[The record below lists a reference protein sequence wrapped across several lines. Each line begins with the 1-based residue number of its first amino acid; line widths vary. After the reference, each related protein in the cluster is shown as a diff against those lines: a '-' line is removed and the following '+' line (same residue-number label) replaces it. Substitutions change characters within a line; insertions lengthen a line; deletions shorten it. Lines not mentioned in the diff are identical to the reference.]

1 MISEAIKKIVDKHD
15 LSYDEAYKVMKEI
28 MQGKTTQT
36 QNAAF
41 LAALSTKSTHA
52 ETIDE
57 ICGCAEAMREC
68 ATAVPYD
75 QAVLEIVGTG
85 GDKSKSFN
93 ISTTAAL
100 IAASAGVKVAKH
112 GNRAASSL
120 CGAADVLEALGV
132 NIKQTPATCKKL
144 LDEVGMCFLFAQS
157 YHPSMKYVAP
167 IRKELGVRTVFNI
180 LGPLTNPAHPRMQL
194 LGVYDERLLEPLA
207 VVLKNLGLT
216 HALVV
221 YGTDCLDEISL
232 SAPTRVCELNHGEC
246 TSYEISPLE
255 FGFAFCKKED
265 LEGGNP
271 EENAQIT
278 RDILAG
284 KHGYYRNAAVLNAGA
299 ALYVA
304 GKTASIEEGVRQAEM
319 LIDSGAA
326 RALLDKFVR
335 LSNTYALE
343 ESAQSDE
350 SSR

>member
-1 MISEAIKKIVDKHD
+1 MISEAIKKIVDKQD

-57 ICGCAEAMREC
+57 ICGCAQAMREC

-75 QAVLEIVGTG
+75 EAVLEIVGTG

-100 IAASAGVKVAKH
+100 IVASAGVKVAKH

-132 NIKQTPATCKKL
+132 TIKQTPATCKKL
-144 LDEVGMCFLFAQS
+144 LDKVGMCFLFAQS

-194 LGVYDERLLEPLA
+194 LGVYDEHLLEPLA
-207 VVLKNLGLT
+207 AVLKNLGLT
-216 HALVV
+216 RALVV

-232 SAPTRVCELNHGEC
+232 SAPTRICELKHGEF

-255 FGFAFCKKED
+255 FGFSFCKKKD

-271 EENAQIT
+271 EDNAQIT

-284 KHGYYRNAAVLNAGA
+284 KQGYYRNSAVLNAGA

-304 GKTASIEEGVRQAEM
+304 GKTASIEEGVRQAET

-326 RALLDKFVR
+326 QVLLDKFVR

-343 ESAQSDE
+343 ERAQSEE